1 MGTEIS
7 NGSET
12 ESSIA
17 DKNYSVGGTSD
28 TINRNSLDF
37 HYTTPTP
44 TFDIEP
50 IFIILSLPQHLT

>member
-37 HYTTPTP
+37 HYTIPTP
-44 TFDIEP
+44 TFEHRAFLKSI
-50 IFIILSLPQHLT
+50 S